1 MSAVARIPLSG
12 SPLLRCHFCLNTHRS
27 VALAQTP
34 WHTRDRAFGNPSG
47 QQGCP
52 RVAARPHL
60 LWSVAPRHQAKKLS
74 RPLALVSIPAAIKQ
88 SEPS

>member
-12 SPLLRCHFCLNTHRS
+12 SPIQRCRFCLNTHRS
-27 VALAQTP
+27 VALSQTP
-34 WHTRDRAFGNPSG
+34 WHTPDRAFGNPSG
-47 QQGCP
+47 QQRCQ

-60 LWSVAPRHQAKKLS
+60 LWPVAPRHQGGKLS
-74 RPLALVSIPAAIKQ
+74 CLLALVSIPAAINE